1 MVLQKERIRT
11 LLFFLLVMLMLLI
24 IGCGRSAS
32 GDKIG
37 NGFYR
42 HLTMTPN
49 GEFIVSDKIPDSQAE
64 KAGYAYHVEM
74 DKEHKDQISK
84 ITYVYNKNTVR
95 TGRWKNSI
103 DIWNGEFAIVTIKVQ
118 DNGYTKYSFSDATG
132 EPMTGFYGAYSIRF
146 KRDDK
151 KRVTA
156 AYLYNKEGENSL
168 IKCSTMHAN
177 KIAQLFFQYDENN
190 RLSRVMTA
198 DENGN
203 PVSAGFLSGGN
214 ATALQITYDKNKKEK
229 ISSISWIN
237 QGENLVKGANWATE
251 SYTYD
256 EKGRIIEKA
265 HSGTDGNLVDIKY
278 AKNMYVIPYMYPNSM
293 SEVLNIMKLGEL
305 AAGAKTKYFYEGDSQ
320 YPSRIAFFG
329 KTDQNYGIGAFNV
342 SEFSIQY
349 DDIGNIVKFKAV
361 GPDGME
367 KAMDCNISSIV
378 FAYNNEGMI
387 SKESYYHGEN
397 MTPYTLYKFENSSIS
412 QVEFEYDDK
421 GNVISKS
428 YFDANGSPTGLKF
441 FGVKLYTKVR
451 YLIDENGHKKEHYY
465 ADDGTEVSSDPLDL
479 IYGTYK
485 FIQTNDFSKSLR
497 ITFSPKEILMSYG
510 GKAEIRYRAYSYK
523 PFIDPT
529 TGLGRVE
536 INGGSHFYVNYRVD
550 AVNGTLSE
558 GGNILKKVE

>member
-1 MVLQKERIRT
+1 MVLKKERIRT
-11 LLFFLLVMLMLLI
+11 LLFFLLVMLMLLT
-24 IGCGRSAS
+24 IGCGRSAT

-49 GEFIVSDKIPDSQAE
+49 GEFIVSDKISDSQAE

-84 ITYVYNKNTVR
+84 ITYVYNKNTIR

-103 DIWNGEFAIVTIKVQ
+103 DIWNGKFAIVTIKAQ

-132 EPMTGFYGAYSIRF
+132 EPMPGFYGAYSIRF

-151 KRVTA
+151 KRVTT

-168 IKCSTMHAN
+168 KKSGN
-177 KIAQLFFQYDENN
+177 KIAQLFFQYDEDN
-190 RLSRVMTA
+190 RLSRVMPA
-198 DENGN
+198 DGDGN
-203 PVSAGFLSGGN
+203 PVNTQFLSGGN
-214 ATALQITYDKNKKEK
+214 ATALQITYDKNKKER

-237 QGENLVKGANWATE
+237 QGENLVKGAYWATE

-256 EKGRIIEKA
+256 DKGRIIEKA
-265 HSGTDGNLVDIKY
+265 HSGTDGNLVNVKY
-278 AKNMYVIPYMYPNSM
+278 AKHMYAIPYMSPNSM
-293 SEVLNIMKLGEL
+293 SELLSIMKLGEL
-305 AAGAKTKYFYEGDSQ
+305 SAGAKTKYFYEGDSR
-320 YPSRIAFFG
+320 YPSKIAFFG
-329 KTDQNYGIGAFNV
+329 KTDQNYGIEGLDV

-349 DDIGNIVKFKAV
+349 DDIGNIVKIKAV
-361 GPDGME
+361 GPDGVE
-367 KAMDCNISSIV
+367 KAMNCNISSIA
-378 FAYNNEGMI
+378 FTYNNEGMI

-397 MTPYTLYKFENSSIS
+397 MTPYTLYSFENSSVS

-421 GNVISKS
+421 GHVSSKS
-428 YFDANGSPTGLKF
+428 YFDANGSPTGLKL
-441 FGVKLYTKVR
+441 FGAKLYTKVT
-451 YLIDENGHKKEHYY
+451 YSTDENGHSKVKYFTE
-465 ADDGTEVSSDPLDL
+465 DGTEVSSDPLDL

-485 FIQTNDFSKSLR
+485 FIQTNRFSKSLR
-497 ITFSPKEILMSYG
+497 ITFSPKEILMSY

-558 GGNILKKVE
+558 GGDILKKVE

>member
-11 LLFFLLVMLMLLI
+11 LFFFLLVMLMLLI
-24 IGCGRSAS
+24 IGCGRSAT

-84 ITYVYNKNTVR
+84 ITYVYNKNTIR

-103 DIWNGEFAIVTIKVQ
+103 DIWNGEFAIITIKAQ

-132 EPMTGFYGAYSIRF
+132 EPTPGFYDAYSIRF

-151 KRVTA
+151 KRVTT

-168 IKCSTMHAN
+168 KKYGD
-177 KIAQLFFQYDENN
+177 KIAQLFFQYDEDN
-190 RLSRVMTA
+190 RISRVMTA
-198 DENGN
+198 DGDGN
-203 PVSAGFLSGGN
+203 PVDTQSLSGGN
-214 ATALQITYDKNKKEK
+214 ATALQITYDKNKKER

-237 QGENLVKGANWATE
+237 QGGNLVKGEYWATE

-256 EKGRIIEKA
+256 DKGRIIEKA
-265 HSGTDGNLVDIKY
+265 HSGTDGNPIDVKR
-278 AKNMYVIPYMYPNSM
+278 AKNVYVIPCMSPNSM
-293 SEVLNIMKLGEL
+293 SRLLSIMKLGEL
-305 AAGAKTKYFYEGDSQ
+305 SAGAKTKYFYEGDSR
-320 YPSRIAFFG
+320 YPSKIAFFG
-329 KTDQNYGIGAFNV
+329 KTDQNYSIEDLDV

-349 DDIGNIVKFKAV
+349 DDIGNIVKFKSV
-361 GPDGME
+361 SPDGME
-367 KAMDCNISSIV
+367 KGMDCNISSIV

-397 MTPYTLYKFENSSIS
+397 MTPYTYYPFENSNVS

-421 GNVISKS
+421 GRPISES
-428 YFDANGSPTGLKF
+428 YFDANGSPTGSKL
-441 FGVKLYTKVR
+441 FGVKLYTKVT
-451 YLIDENGHKKEHYY
+451 YFFDEKGNRKEKYY
-465 ADDGTEVSSDPLDL
+465 ADDGTEISSDPLDL

-485 FIQTNDFSKSLR
+485 FISTNIYPESFR
-497 ITFSPKEILMSYG
+497 VTFSPKEIVTSD
-510 GKAEIRYRAYSYK
+510 GKNITRKSIYSYK
-523 PFIDPT
+523 PFIGST
-529 TGLGRVE
+529 EGFVSVE
-536 INGGSHFYVNYRVD
+536 INADRFKKEYSVD
-550 AVNGTLSE
+550 VINGTLRDWE
-558 GGNILKKVE
+558 GTLKKVE

>member
-1 MVLQKERIRT
+1 MVLKKERIFT

-24 IGCGRSAS
+24 IGCGRSAT

-49 GEFIVSDKIPDSQAE
+49 GEFIVNDKISDSQAE

-84 ITYVYNKNTVR
+84 ITYVYNKNTIR

-103 DIWNGEFAIVTIKVQ
+103 DIWNGEFASITIKAQ

-132 EPMTGFYGAYSIRF
+132 EPMPGFYGAYSIRF

-151 KRVTA
+151 KRVTT

-168 IKCSTMHAN
+168 KKYGN
-177 KIAQLFFQYDENN
+177 KIAQLFFQYDEDN
-190 RLSRVMTA
+190 RLRRVMTA
-198 DENGN
+198 DGDGN
-203 PVSAGFLSGGN
+203 PVDIQSLSGGK
-214 ATALQITYDKNKKEK
+214 ATALQITYDKNKKER

-237 QGENLVKGANWATE
+237 QGGNLVKVAYWATE

-256 EKGRIIEKA
+256 DKGRIIEKA
-265 HSGTDGNLVDIKY
+265 HSGTDGNLVDVKS
-278 AKNMYVIPYMYPNSM
+278 ARNMYEIPYMSPNSM
-293 SEVLNIMKLGEL
+293 SRLLSIMKLGEL
-305 AAGAKTKYFYEGDSQ
+305 SAGAKTKYFYEGDSR
-320 YPSRIAFFG
+320 YPSKIAFFG
-329 KTDQNYGIGAFNV
+329 KTDQNYGIEGLDV

-361 GPDGME
+361 GPDGVE

-378 FAYNNEGMI
+378 FTYNNEGMI

-397 MTPYTLYKFENSSIS
+397 MTPYTLYSFENSNIS

-421 GNVISKS
+421 GNMISKS
-428 YFDANGSPTGLKF
+428 YFDANGSPTGLKL
-441 FGVKLYTKVR
+441 FGVKLYTKVT
-451 YLIDENGHKKEHYY
+451 YLNDENGHWKEKYY

-485 FIQTNDFSKSLR
+485 FINTNRYPESFR
-497 ITFSPKEILMSYG
+497 VTFSPKEMVMSD
-510 GKAEIRYRAYSYK
+510 GKNITRKSIYSYK
-523 PFIDPT
+523 PFINST

-536 INGGSHFYVNYRVD
+536 INADTFKEEFSVD
-550 AVNGTLSE
+550 VINGTLRD
-558 GGNILKKVE
+558 GNVTLKKVE